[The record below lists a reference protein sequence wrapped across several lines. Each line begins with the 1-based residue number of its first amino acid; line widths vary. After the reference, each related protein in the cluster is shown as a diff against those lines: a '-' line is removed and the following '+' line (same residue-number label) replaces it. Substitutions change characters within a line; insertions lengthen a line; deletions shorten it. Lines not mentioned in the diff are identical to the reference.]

1 MPKHVILVQ
10 LQFEQIY
17 VRSGVNCGKLLF
29 ILIQAISSEICDKF
43 VFLSSFFPNSEFHK
57 NNFKFKSYAIYGIYM
72 MKKSS
77 LIFCF
82 YFSKISIVILFM
94 QDIKELNKS

>member
-29 ILIQAISSEICDKF
+29 ILIQAISSEICVIF
-43 VFLSSFFPNSEFHK
+43 LFLSFCLPNSEFHK
-57 NNFKFKSYAIYGIYM
+57 NNFKIQIVCNFRNLYEE
-72 MKKSS
+72 KKF
-77 LIFCF
+77 ID
-82 YFSKISIVILFM
+82 FM
-94 QDIKELNKS
+94 FRLKFQL